1 MISLV
6 NRTVFVTGA
15 GSGIGLATVKLV
27 TALGATVAGTVI
39 NDEQQLALADIIAPQ
54 DCLRLDVTDTPALHQ
69 AVAEVAERH
78 GGIDGVVA
86 AAGVIKRLTS
96 LETETKDWRQIL
108 DINLNAAFELARAAT
123 PSLKESEA
131 GSIVF
136 ISSQIGL
143 VGHQEAAAYA
153 ASKSGVNGLARAIAL
168 ELAANNIRVNAV
180 APGPIATPMTAAS
193 RADPDYVARITDSIP
208 LGRYGEADEIA
219 RVIAFLLSGAASFV
233 TGQVIVADGGFTA
246 R

>member
-15 GSGIGLATVKLV
+15 GSGIGLATVKRSPPS
-27 TALGATVAGTVI
+27 GQQWRGRVI
-39 NDEQQLALADIIAPQ
+39 NDEQQVALADIIAPQ

-69 AVAEVAERH
+69 AVAEVTERH
-78 GGIDGVVA
+78 EAGIDGVVA
-86 AAGVIKRLTS
+86 ATGVIKRLTS

-153 ASKSGVNGLARAIAL
+153 ASKSGGERAGPGYSL
-168 ELAANNIRVNAV
+168 EL
-180 APGPIATPMTAAS
+180 T
-193 RADPDYVARITDSIP
+193 YH
-208 LGRYGEADEIA
+208 
-219 RVIAFLLSGAASFV
+219 
-233 TGQVIVADGGFTA
+233 
-246 R
+246 

>member
-1 MISLV
+1 MITLV

-123 PSLKESEA
+123 PS
-131 GSIVF
+131 
-136 ISSQIGL
+136 
-143 VGHQEAAAYA
+143 
-153 ASKSGVNGLARAIAL
+153 SKRAR
-168 ELAANNIRVNAV
+168 
-180 APGPIATPMTAAS
+180 
-193 RADPDYVARITDSIP
+193 PDRLFSFQAR
-208 LGRYGEADEIA
+208 
-219 RVIAFLLSGAASFV
+219 
-233 TGQVIVADGGFTA
+233 
-246 R
+246 